1 MSFLSVGR
9 WRKFDCGCRLI
20 ERSLELLI
28 GYDDGGFP
36 GRYLEPARAVWVTG
50 EFKATAWRSP
60 ILVEEEDVKS
70 NLKERILI
78 ADDDRDFRQILV
90 RRAERMGLLVVEAE
104 DGQQAIDAL
113 RQNPFDVVLAD
124 LYMPKHNGLEVAQ
137 IAHEVD
143 PDLQAIILTGGA
155 TVETAVEALRV
166 GVYDYLTK
174 PLESLAELD
183 LSLNRALERRRL
195 VRENERLF
203 TEVQRLAVTAPLTGL
218 YNRHKFDEAL
228 AIEVERARRYE
239 RPLSLIMIDLDG
251 LKSFND
257 KHGHPAGD
265 KVLRIVAEAI
275 RSQIRTVDLPA
286 RIGGDEFLILLPE
299 ADLDAA
305 TLVAQR
311 VCSKITNTSFKG
323 ELLSVSAGVA
333 HWSPTYSDAEGFL
346 EAVDQAMYQAKWAG
360 GRRIFVLAP
369 QLVGDQNGT

>member
-1 MSFLSVGR
+1 MIILGVGG
-9 WRKFDCGCRLI
+9 WGISDYGCRLI
-20 ERSLELLI
+20 ERSQDSLI

-36 GRYLEPARAVWVTG
+36 GRHKEPARAVMLIG
-50 EFKATAWRSP
+50 EFEAATWRSP
-60 ILVEEEDVKS
+60 ILVEDKVDKS
-70 NLKERILI
+70 NSKERILI

-90 RRAERMGLLVVEAE
+90 RRAERMGLSVIEAE

-113 RQNPFDVVLAD
+113 RQGSFDVVLAD

-137 IAHEVD
+137 VAHEVD

-203 TEVQRLAVTAPLTGL
+203 TEVQRLAVTDPLTGL
-218 YNRHKFDEAL
+218 YNRHKLDEGL
-228 AIEVERARRYE
+228 AIEVERARRYD

-251 LKSFND
+251 LKAIND
-257 KHGHPAGD
+257 KYGHPAGD
-265 KVLRIVAEAI
+265 KVLKLVAEAI

-311 VCSKITNTSFKG
+311 VCSKITSTSFKG

-333 HWSPTYSDAEGFL
+333 QWSPTHGTAESFL

-369 QLVGDQNGT
+369 QHM

>member
-1 MSFLSVGR
+1 MVAALMIILGDGGWGFSDYR
-9 WRKFDCGCRLI
+9 CRLI
-20 ERSLELLI
+20 ERSKDSLI
-28 GYDDGGFP
+28 GYDDGEFP
-36 GRYLEPARAVWVTG
+36 GRHKEPARAVTLIG
-50 EFKATAWRSP
+50 EFEAATWRSP
-60 ILVEEEDVKS
+60 ILVEDKVDKS
-70 NLKERILI
+70 NSKERILI

-90 RRAERMGLLVVEAE
+90 RRAERMGLSVIEAE

-113 RQNPFDVVLAD
+113 RQGSFDVVLAD

-137 IAHEVD
+137 VAHEVD
-143 PDLQAIILTGGA
+143 PDLQTIILTGGA

-203 TEVQRLAVTAPLTGL
+203 TEVQRLAVTDPLTGL
-218 YNRHKFDEAL
+218 YNRHKLDEGL
-228 AIEVERARRYE
+228 AIEVERARRYD

-251 LKSFND
+251 LKAIND
-257 KHGHPAGD
+257 KYGHPAGD
-265 KVLRIVAEAI
+265 KVLKLVSEAI

-311 VCSKITNTSFKG
+311 VCSKITSTSFKG

-333 HWSPTYSDAEGFL
+333 QWSPTHSTAESFL

-369 QLVGDQNGT
+369 QLM

>member
-1 MSFLSVGR
+1 MVATLMIILGDGGWGIS
-9 WRKFDCGCRLI
+9 DYGCRLI
-20 ERSLELLI
+20 ERSQDSLI
-28 GYDDGGFP
+28 GYDDGGLP
-36 GRYLEPARAVWVTG
+36 GHQMDSARAVTLIG
-50 EFKATAWRSP
+50 EFEATTWRSP
-60 ILVEEEDVKS
+60 ILVEDKVDKS
-70 NLKERILI
+70 NSKERILI

-90 RRAERMGLLVVEAE
+90 RRAERMGLSVIEAE

-113 RQNPFDVVLAD
+113 RQGSFDVVLAD

-137 IAHEVD
+137 VAHEVD

-203 TEVQRLAVTAPLTGL
+203 TEVQRLAVTDPLTGL
-218 YNRHKFDEAL
+218 YNRHKLDEGL
-228 AIEVERARRYE
+228 AIEVERARRYD

-251 LKSFND
+251 LKAIND
-257 KHGHPAGD
+257 KYGHPAGD
-265 KVLRIVAEAI
+265 KVLKLVSEAI

-311 VCSKITNTSFKG
+311 VCSKITSTSFKG

-333 HWSPTYSDAEGFL
+333 QWSPTHSTAESFL

-369 QLVGDQNGT
+369 QLM